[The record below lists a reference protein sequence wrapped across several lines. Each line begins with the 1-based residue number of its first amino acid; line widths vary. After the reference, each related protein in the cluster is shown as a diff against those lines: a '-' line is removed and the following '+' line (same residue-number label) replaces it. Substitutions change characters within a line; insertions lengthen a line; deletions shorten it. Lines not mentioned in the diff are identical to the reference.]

1 MLPVLLDLPAPTLRA
16 YPPETVIAEK
26 FQAMVMLGRANR
38 RMKDFY
44 DIWVLSRSQQIADD
58 RLARAIRA
66 TFGRRS
72 TLVPTSPPDCLTQAF
87 ATDATKE
94 QQWSSF
100 VRDVATQPG
109 LLTIVVADL
118 EAFLM
123 PHATK
128 AAAKLPG

>member
-1 MLPVLLDLPAPTLRA
+1 
-16 YPPETVIAEK
+16 
-26 FQAMVMLGRANR
+26 MVMLGRANS

-66 TFGRRS
+66 KFDRRS
-72 TLVPTSPPDCLTQAF
+72 TPVPTSPPDCLTQEF
-87 ATDATKE
+87 ATDTTKA

-109 LLTIVVADL
+109 SLTTVVADL
-118 EAFLM
+118 EAFPM
-123 PHATK
+123 PHAQ
-128 AAAKLPG
+128 AADKLPD